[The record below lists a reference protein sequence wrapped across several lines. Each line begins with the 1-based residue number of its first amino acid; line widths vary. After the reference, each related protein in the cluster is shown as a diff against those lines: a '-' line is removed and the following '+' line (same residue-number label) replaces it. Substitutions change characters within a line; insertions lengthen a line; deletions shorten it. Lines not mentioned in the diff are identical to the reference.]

1 MKVGSVAELEE
12 AEHPSGICHEWLE
25 SGWNL
30 DGKWLENGLIKWK
43 IDGTWLR
50 QPCLQLFSAEIFV
63 VAMQALKT
71 AMEGQ
76 MQRKETTLVEVLL
89 NQEWSG
95 QSIRVVIL
103 SSLKRDTKK

>member
-1 MKVGSVAELEE
+1 
-12 AEHPSGICHEWLE
+12 
-25 SGWNL
+25 
-30 DGKWLENGLIKWK
+30 
-43 IDGTWLR
+43 
-50 QPCLQLFSAEIFV
+50 
-63 VAMQALKT
+63 MQALKT
-71 AMEGQ
+71 AIEGQ